1 MASWLGNNAS
11 LKGHEFASYPLLVDD
26 GHATSQH
33 AGGVQ
38 RGLQSVAI
46 NRSDAVLEQQG
57 FVARNELISIGGAP
71 IEMRTALRL
80 VDEGHLTMD
89 AVARAPRVRTESL
102 RDGHQMSLQFADLVS
117 RPQIQ
122 DLLAR
127 SPTLKAAFDQAVA
140 DGVSFRLDSNGP
152 SRTQLFADR
161 RPVIDIDAAAASDP
175 QAFVR
180 ALAHE
185 LTHTRRAD
193 DGAVRVLQHPGREHQ
208 RRPMD
213 MPGTLAGEEAR
224 AMLTEL
230 QIRNE
235 ILATDGPDI
244 FSRLPRDER
253 VLHREANRRPTDE
266 ARLELY
272 EAHLMRQIPYAAS
285 QPITAEGPYGL
296 PVLGLNMPG
305 PRKTATLEDLP
316 TTFAV
321 RGESWPGLRK
331 AIGKRHVLQDGQP
344 LYAYLYEHP
353 GAVDPTQPRSWN
365 VRSDRDLKVVG
376 YYEISSYGKVTWH
389 GDPALKPADT
399 TALGANQSWV
409 VTVDHAPNRRGNPST
424 IPTDV
429 PWVDESAFKHYRSA
443 RARLLA
449 LYAAGGGLTYGSIAA
464 TSSLAAP
471 ADISAAIASGYRLTG
486 WAARQLQSKQVL
498 SHTWGLGTVPFREGR
513 AGILTPSS
521 LARPETLTR
530 LQTLLVDRGARYR
543 LPESPATY
551 RDAIT
556 TLRDLGDGKPS
567 AERIAVYRDDPAAV
581 DAISTLSA
589 GLEDVRLTSIENA
602 LHEHGKAYGF
612 SKAQIEDLQASI
624 RTLRDDPTDKTA
636 ARAVDAA
643 ALRLSTQSREALATL
658 LVEHGGRRGVWSADR
673 DVLRRGAEGARERS
687 GRPQRDA
694 HAAGLVGQPVVEPLP
709 PATHR

>member
-1 MASWLGNNAS
+1 MVVGTGATADSGIYLANNWEHLSTAEKWEYGGMFTLDLGMTAAHPAIESFAQRTHGSSGAAPGADPATAPLEPLVQGPSLPNEGLATPGREVPGGRLRDNVDSLLRDPGHDLHDLINPATGRSYTEADIVAMRNQAAADAVRDGPDSRYHFLLDADGHLRTDLDATEILRAEALYTADRAALAPGQTHHLSGVFGFEQGVASWLGNNAS

-80 VDEGHLTMD
+80 VEEGHLTMD

-305 PRKTATLEDLP
+305 PRKTVTLEDLP

-321 RGESWPGLRK
+321 RGQSWPGLRK

-449 LYAAGGGLTYGSIAA
+449 LYAAGGGLAYGPIAA

-471 ADISAAIASGYRLTG
+471 ADISAAIA
-486 WAARQLQSKQVL
+486 AA
-498 SHTWGLGTVPFREGR
+498 
-513 AGILTPSS
+513 
-521 LARPETLTR
+521 
-530 LQTLLVDRGARYR
+530 
-543 LPESPATY
+543 
-551 RDAIT
+551 
-556 TLRDLGDGKPS
+556 
-567 AERIAVYRDDPAAV
+567 IA
-581 DAISTLSA
+581 
-589 GLEDVRLTSIENA
+589 
-602 LHEHGKAYGF
+602 
-612 SKAQIEDLQASI
+612 
-624 RTLRDDPTDKTA
+624 
-636 ARAVDAA
+636 
-643 ALRLSTQSREALATL
+643 
-658 LVEHGGRRGVWSADR
+658 
-673 DVLRRGAEGARERS
+673 
-687 GRPQRDA
+687 
-694 HAAGLVGQPVVEPLP
+694 
-709 PATHR
+709 